1 MKTRVME
8 ILATLNRGGAER
20 IATTLARKLDAERFE
35 TAVAAL
41 FDPGPA
47 SLKAELDTAGVPV
60 RSLGKRKGLDPRM
73 WPRLVQA
80 LRDWSPHVVHTH
92 SYVLRYAWPAARMAG
107 RIAIVHTV
115 HNEASKEVDA
125 LGRWFNRMAFR
136 SGAVAVAI
144 SGEIAR
150 SFRRVYGYEPYAVIP
165 NGIDLGAY
173 QDPGKRAAWRE
184 AHGFRQNDLLVASV
198 ARLDPQKDPLALIR
212 AFHSGLGEEP
222 DCHLLLAGRGSLEA
236 EARRLAEELG
246 LGSRIHFLGTV
257 MDVPAMLAASDLF
270 ALSSRWEGSP
280 LAVMEAM
287 AAGLPVVAAAVG
299 GVPELVEHEVTG
311 LLIPPG
317 EVSRAAEALRA
328 LARDPEMR
336 RRLGAAGRQKAVQ
349 FSDEKMIAAYGE
361 LFERVRGS
369 ER

>member
-1 MKTRVME
+1 VRTRVIE

-20 IATTLARKLDAERFE
+20 VATTLARKLDPARFE
-35 TAVAAL
+35 TSVAAL

-47 SLKAELDTAGVPV
+47 SFKRELDEAQVPV
-60 RSLGKRKGLDPRM
+60 RTLGKSKGLDPRM
-73 WPRLVQA
+73 WPRLARA
-80 LRDWSPHVVHTH
+80 LRDWRPHIVHTH
-92 SYVLRYAWPAARMAG
+92 SYVLRYVWPAARMVG
-107 RIAIVHTV
+107 RMTIVHTV
-115 HNEASKEVDA
+115 HNEADKEVDA

-150 SFRRVYGYEPYAVIP
+150 SFRRVYGYEPHAVIP

-173 QDPGKRAAWRE
+173 LDPSKRAEWRA
-184 AHGFRQNDLLVASV
+184 AHGFQQNDLLIASV

-212 AFHSGLGEEP
+212 AFQSGLGEDP
-222 DCHLLLAGRGSLEA
+222 GCHLLLAGRGSLEA

-246 LGSRIHFLGTV
+246 LGGRIHFLGTV
-257 MDVPAMLAASDLF
+257 TDVPELLSASDLF

-317 EVSRAAEALRA
+317 EVSRAAEVLRA
-328 LARDPEMR
+328 LARDPEKR
-336 RRLGAAGRQKAVQ
+336 RRLGIAARQKAVQ
-349 FSDEKMIAAYGE
+349 FSIEKMTSAYGE
-361 LFERVRGS
+361 LFERVRGT